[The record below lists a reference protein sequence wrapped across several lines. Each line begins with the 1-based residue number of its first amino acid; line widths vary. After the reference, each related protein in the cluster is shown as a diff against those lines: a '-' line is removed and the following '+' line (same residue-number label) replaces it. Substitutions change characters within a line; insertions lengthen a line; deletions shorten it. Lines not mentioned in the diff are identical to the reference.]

1 MNVSRWL
8 HLITIGLFLCLTS
21 INETVGEITRVSYSP
36 SDVPNPML
44 NPSGCGRSNVPKSAI
59 CDPSLFLT
67 EENKDVIEGFING
80 VVGAQIAVA
89 VIGKMSQ
96 SFVANGDLEAASG
109 RFARTLHD
117 TWGVGDKETNN
128 GILIFLSLNDRVVYI
143 STGVGVQGKLTGQ
156 FIDYLVTEMKPDL
169 KSAHYGTAIEKT
181 VVQIGL
187 ILSGKSNIQE
197 KISANGRLNNLFIVL
212 FSILGASGVGYV
224 VIEGMKLHQLRKGRK
239 ALDSFMTEIAEAG
252 ENKNF
257 LSDSCPICLESFSV
271 PKSATSVSDEDAL
284 EGQRVGADNNSYG
297 SVSNV
302 DDVNE
307 VPLLRRR
314 DADMGPIAPITG
326 SKDRDD
332 SPKRA
337 MALHCGHVFCFGE
350 SPAATLALHLIILIP
365 TS

>member
-1 MNVSRWL
+1 MNFSRWL
-8 HLITIGLFLCLTS
+8 HLITISLFLCLTS
-21 INETVGEITRVSYSP
+21 INETVGETTRITYSP

-59 CDPSLFLT
+59 CDPSLLLT

-96 SFVANGDLEAASG
+96 SFVADGDLEIASG

-156 FIDYLVTEMKPDL
+156 FIDYLVAEMKPDL

-187 ILSGKSNIQE
+187 IISGKSTIPE
-197 KISANGRLNNLFIVL
+197 KIRANGRFSNLV
-212 FSILGASGVGYV
+212 ILLLWVTGVVGVGG
-224 VIEGMKLHQLRKGRK
+224 IIHETLKLNQLRKGRK
-239 ALDSFMTEIAEAG
+239 ALDSFMTEIAESG

-271 PKSATSVSDEDAL
+271 PKSATGVSAEDAL

-302 DDVNE
+302 DDANE

-314 DADMGPIAPITG
+314 DADMGPIAPIVG

-350 SPAATLALHLIILIP
+350 SPVASLVRHFIILIP
-365 TS
+365 TT